1 MWTPYHGEY
10 KQRTTD
16 IYFMRIAVQASD
28 LDHQRIDGTRVYL
41 KELLNR
47 FGSLDMKTKFHLY
60 HRNVFNPSLAPPD
73 FPNYV
78 VKACYFP
85 FAWMQTRFAWE
96 IFRTSPEK
104 LFLPIQAAPIF
115 VPKRT
120 EVIATIHDL
129 AFKRYPETF
138 PKKHLFKLN
147 FLLGVAV
154 RRADKLIA
162 VSESTKND
170 LLEFFPELPPERIR
184 VIHHGFDSEFFG
196 TKLSSEELSEKLK
209 SYKLQTTTYALYV
222 GALQPRKNL
231 VRLIKAFNIAKQTM
245 PEMKLVLA
253 GEQAWLSAEIFEAR
267 EKSPYKEDIIMTG
280 AVPFEN
286 LRALYQGA
294 RLFAFPSLYEGFGLP
309 ILEAFASSVPVL
321 TSNNSSLLEVGG
333 EAVLYC
339 NATSIEDIAEKL
351 KRLWSEEELQKKLV
365 LRGEEQLKKFSWD
378 KCAKE
383 TLEYIKSKTDT
394 CREENFVSQYFCRL
408 TAFLFTHYGE
418 R

>member
-1 MWTPYHGEY
+1 MENN
-10 KQRTTD
+10 TTV
-16 IYFMRIAVQASD
+16 ALQVSD
-28 LDHQRIDGTRVYL
+28 LDHKRIDGTRVYL

-47 FGSLDMKTKFHLY
+47 FGKIDTETKFHLY
-60 HRNVFNPSLAPPD
+60 HRNVFNLSLAPPN
-73 FPNYV
+73 FSNYV

-85 FAWMQTRFAWE
+85 FAWMQTIFAWKL
-96 IFRTSPEK
+96 FRTRPEK

-115 VPKRT
+115 IPEGT
-120 EVIATIHDL
+120 EVTATIHDL

-147 FLLGVAV
+147 FLLDVVV

-196 TKLSSEELSEKLK
+196 TKISTEEIRLL
-209 SYKLQTTTYALYV
+209 LATYCLLPGQYVLYV

-231 VRLIKAFNIAKQTM
+231 VRLIEAFNIVKQTA

-253 GEQAWLSAEIFEAR
+253 GERAWLSDEIFETR

-280 AVPFEN
+280 AVSFEN
-286 LRALYQGA
+286 LRVLYQGA
-294 RLFAFPSLYEGFGLP
+294 RLFVFPSLYEGFGLP
-309 ILEAFASSVPVL
+309 ILEAFASHVPVL
-321 TSNNSSLLEVGG
+321 TASNSSLIEVGG
-333 EAVLYC
+333 KAVLYC
-339 NATSIEDIAEKL
+339 DASSVEDIAEKL
-351 KRLWSEEELQKKLV
+351 ACLWSEEELQKELIQK
-365 LRGEEQLKKFSWD
+365 GETQLQKFSWD

-383 TLEYIKSKTDT
+383 TLEYIQS
-394 CREENFVSQYFCRL
+394 
-408 TAFLFTHYGE
+408 
-418 R
+418 